1 MAVGDGAN
9 DVPMIMEAHIG
20 VGIKG
25 KEGTQASRASDYTIG
40 KFKYLLVLTQIH
52 GRYAYRRVSQFICY
66 YFYKNVILVF
76 CELYF
81 VFQNGFSGQMF
92 FPDWLPT
99 LYNALWTSWP
109 CMFTFMFDIDVNK
122 EMTLKNPIFFEA
134 GHKRSYFNFRVFWV
148 YLSKA
153 LIHGILCYY
162 IPLLGLGVVDSD
174 GKN

>member
-40 KFKYLLVLTQIH
+40 KFKYLKVLTQIH
-52 GRYAYRRVSQFICY
+52 GRYAYRRISQFICY

-81 VFQNGFSGQMF
+81 VFQNGFSG
-92 FPDWLPT
+92 
-99 LYNALWTSWP
+99 
-109 CMFTFMFDIDVNK
+109 
-122 EMTLKNPIFFEA
+122 
-134 GHKRSYFNFRVFWV
+134 
-148 YLSKA
+148 
-153 LIHGILCYY
+153 
-162 IPLLGLGVVDSD
+162 
-174 GKN
+174 